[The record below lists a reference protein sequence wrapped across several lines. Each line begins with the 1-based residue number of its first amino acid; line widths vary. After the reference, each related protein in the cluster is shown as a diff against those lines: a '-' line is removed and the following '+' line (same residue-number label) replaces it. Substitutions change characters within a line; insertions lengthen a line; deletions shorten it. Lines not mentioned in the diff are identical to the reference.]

1 MSRVRIPDGAVEG
14 TNFADL
20 RAVGLVFLFFHKKAI
35 AYHRKTQL
43 ERNLK
48 MGLLLNYLGKYKKYV
63 VLQIVGALCFAAA
76 ELGLPTVTAGIINEG
91 ILKDNKGYIYQS
103 IWIMLAVCLIGGIG
117 NVIMAYCS
125 ARVSTNVVRDMR
137 KDLTVKSQEFSHTE
151 YNKFGVSSLI
161 TRTTSD
167 AYVLM
172 QFLNLIFRSALL
184 TPLMLVISMIMVVRT
199 NVSLSLVIGAC
210 IPIIAVGVYL
220 LATTSSPLS
229 DGQQTAMDQINRIMR
244 ENLTGLRVIRAFRK
258 DKYETERFS
267 DISNEYAGLSKR
279 LFKIISS
286 GQPIFFFL
294 LHMAVIVVFI
304 ISSRLIDVGSLQV
317 GDLVAFHE
325 YMFHAM
331 YSMLLFSMVFVMYP
345 RAAVS
350 ARRIREVLDAEP
362 LIRNP
367 ENPVMEGDGSGTLC
381 FDHVTFGYPDS
392 EESILHDVS
401 FEAKKGETIAF
412 IGSTGSG
419 KSSLI
424 NLVPRFYDVTSG
436 SIRIDGV
443 DVKDYDLAVL
453 RKKIGFIPQ
462 KSLLFSGSI
471 NENIKYGKQ
480 DARHEEVEHSTKV
493 AQAYQFI
500 LDKPQQF
507 MEPVEEGGS
516 NLSGGQKQR
525 LSIARAIVRK
535 ADIYV
540 FDDSFSA
547 LDFKTDA
554 KLRKKLKDETKDSIT
569 LIVAQRITSIIDATK
584 IVVLNEGKLIA
595 QGTHTELLK
604 TCQIYQEIAGSQLSK
619 EELSV

>member
-1 MSRVRIPDGAVEG
+1 
-14 TNFADL
+14 
-20 RAVGLVFLFFHKKAI
+20 
-35 AYHRKTQL
+35 
-43 ERNLK
+43 
-48 MGLLLNYLGKYKKYV
+48 MGLLLNYLGKYKRYIIF
-63 VLQIVGALCFAAA
+63 QILGALGFAAA
-76 ELGLPTVTAGIINEG
+76 ELGLPTVISSIINKG
-91 ILKDNKGYIYQS
+91 ILVNNVAHIYKS
-103 IWIMLAVCLIGGIG
+103 IWIILTVCLIGGIG
-117 NVIMAYCS
+117 NVVMAFCS
-125 ARVSTNVVRDMR
+125 ARVSTSVVRDIR
-137 KDLTVKSQEFSHTE
+137 NDLVVKSQEFSHTE
-151 YNKFGVSSLI
+151 YNRFGVSSLI

-172 QFLNLIFRSALL
+172 QFLNLLFRSALL

-199 NVSLSLVIGAC
+199 NLSLALVIGAC
-210 IPIIAVGVYL
+210 IPIIVIGVYL

-244 ENLTGLRVIRAFRK
+244 ENLTGIRVIRAFRK
-258 DKYETERFS
+258 DGYENERFS
-267 DISNEYAGLSKR
+267 DINNEYAGLSKK
-279 LFKIISS
+279 LFKLISS

-294 LHMAVIVVFI
+294 LNMAAVAVFLV
-304 ISSRLIDVGSLQV
+304 SSRLINAGQLQI
-317 GDLVAFHE
+317 GNLVAFQE

-331 YSMLLFSMVFVMYP
+331 FSMLLFSMVFVMYP

-350 ARRIREVLDAEP
+350 ARRIKEILNQEP

-367 ENPVMEGDGSGTLC
+367 ENPVMEGDQSGTLC
-381 FDHVTFGYPDS
+381 FDKVTFQYPDG
-392 EESILHDVS
+392 EEAILHDIS
-401 FEAKKGETIAF
+401 FAAKKGETIAF

-424 NLVPRFYDVTSG
+424 NLIPRFYDVSDG

-443 DVKDYDLAVL
+443 DVRDYDLAVL

-471 NENIKYGKQ
+471 DENIKYGKE
-480 DARHEEVEHSTKV
+480 DARREEVEHSTKV
-493 AQAYQFI
+493 AQAYNFI
-500 LDKPQQF
+500 IDKPQQF
-507 MEPVEEGGS
+507 MEPLEEGGS

-554 KLRKKLKDETKDSIT
+554 ELRKKLKEETKDAIT

-584 IVVLNEGKLIA
+584 IIVLNEGELVA
-595 QGTHTELLK
+595 QGTHQELLK
-604 TCQIYQEIAGSQLSK
+604 SCQIYQEIAQSQLSK